1 VNFLELVKL
10 SAEQNEKI
18 NKVVLRMLTF
28 MAAFSPKD
36 SFADFKLESLLE
48 LAKLYRDDFS
58 HDQLK
63 DLAHKLPIYIDNV
76 RADERFS
83 GLNTITELAKLM
95 VDTKKHLAFPLVYQ
109 FLKLVL
115 VLPVATAGLF
125 AWTEN
130 KRLKV
135 LLADL
140 CWRKTLLAG

>member
-1 VNFLELVKL
+1 
-10 SAEQNEKI
+10 
-18 NKVVLRMLTF
+18 